1 MSLRAWILF
10 DRNGLAFCCASGTIG
25 CIVIFQLDVSRMTI
39 IPNPVPDLITGCL
52 TILPRRVTLVPYLI
66 GLSLDTGIFL
76 ATLYRTRMLNRGGVR
91 LPIIQCLMRDYLIA
105 LHSTLCNRILL
116 SLRVFNEELK
126 SSVAPS
132 SSERTG
138 STTVHDTEWQVAE
151 NENDESMRATT
162 CVGIDDCERQSISV
176 ELQDTRSVPEF
187 APAGQVVIEIILCP
201 LLLVGHETQTGEVW
215 GTPAATKQRGWTGS
229 TRPRVWLVGGR
240 PKPVLVTYGMVGGIK
255 TTRKGV
261 PRHSVCARP
270 DGRGGRTY
278 SRRVPA
284 GVEWAHDDWC
294 AYLPKKIRQEHRV
307 DTEGCYIYGLGAF
320 IETSGKHDW
329 EGAGNN
335 ISGRRCRYSTSDSP
349 SAHTKPDA
357 ANLFHPA
364 RGDIVKEVL
373 SSINHVILIP
383 GGAKVAVSWVSGLH
397 STMPPYVARRVC
409 SPPDLPPYLKN
420 IHELKPID
428 DIPSDEEF
436 MGIHALIR
444 MASRVVD
451 VPDMG
456 DPVLLARLSEH
467 LFNAQMGGSRSLYT
481 FQLEPVIGAPSEEE
495 IIKAELELDR
505 TQLSQCLTLAQTWS
519 CHSICSISKWASC
532 FDFWNDVPNE
542 ASVKKPKQSI
552 VQVEENA
559 HTNNVGSGAN
569 VIELNRSTHVVHDSG
584 FRVEDVIERSNQLV
598 EQTNQLVER
607 SNQLIERSNQITQVS
622 NRLLERY
629 SQATEWPDKTPEK
642 HNEVL
647 ERLNGHLE
655 KANQVAV
662 ESTKPT
668 ERLGDIL
675 ETINKVLNGKGNSRF
690 ALDSLINEKGDT
702 LCKNTGGAL
711 LTRWIRDIYSGASG
725 IYSVMRD
732 TTNRLFRYSSMG
744 LWKNFPSLNVYLD
757 QYFVIMALVEIY
769 ATQGQKSS

>member
-1 MSLRAWILF
+1 MSLANALLDLLLDAYHQVEIAKNLALVSVTFFVLDLFVTFETEIKHVWSSKWGYGRIAFHFNRIWSILVLGVYVPMIF
-10 DRNGLAFCCASGTIG
+10 SHDVSIPRL
-25 CIVIFQLDVSRMTI
+25 VIFT
-39 IPNPVPDLITGCL
+39 
-52 TILPRRVTLVPYLI
+52 
-66 GLSLDTGIFL
+66 LDTNVSQAYPSQVSQDNNFL
-76 ATLYRTRMLNRGGVR
+76 WLWCYY
-91 LPIIQCLMRDYLIA
+91 PDIQHNHPYVCA
-105 LHSTLCNRILL
+105 
-116 SLRVFNEELK
+116 
-126 SSVAPS
+126 
-132 SSERTG
+132 
-138 STTVHDTEWQVAE
+138 
-151 NENDESMRATT
+151 
-162 CVGIDDCERQSISV
+162 
-176 ELQDTRSVPEF
+176 
-187 APAGQVVIEIILCP
+187 
-201 LLLVGHETQTGEVW
+201 LLL
-215 GTPAATKQRGWTGS
+215 P
-229 TRPRVWLVGGR
+229 
-240 PKPVLVTYGMVGGIK
+240 
-255 TTRKGV
+255 
-261 PRHSVCARP
+261 
-270 DGRGGRTY
+270 
-278 SRRVPA
+278 
-284 GVEWAHDDWC
+284 
-294 AYLPKKIRQEHRV
+294 
-307 DTEGCYIYGLGAF
+307 
-320 IETSGKHDW
+320 
-329 EGAGNN
+329 
-335 ISGRRCRYSTSDSP
+335 
-349 SAHTKPDA
+349 HTKPDA

-467 LFNAQMGGSRSLYT
+467 LFNAQMVKYQSKYT
-481 FQLEPVIGAPSEEE
+481 VVFPENTTYTPPVLPVHVPVQLEPVIGAPSEEE
-495 IIKAELELDR
+495 IIKVQSAIRSYNQFSSIQSMFDPR
-505 TQLSQCLTLAQTWS
+505 TDMELSQHL
-519 CHSICSISKWASC
+519 
-532 FDFWNDVPNE
+532 FDIQMGKQNDVPNE

-559 HTNNVGSGAN
+559 HTNNIGSGAN

-598 EQTNQLVER
+598 EQTNQLV
-607 SNQLIERSNQITQVS
+607 ERSNQITQVS

-675 ETINKVLNGKGNSRF
+675 ETINKVLVGIQHAIVRNGKGNSRF

-702 LCKNTGGAL
+702 LCKNTGGAWSF
-711 LTRWIRDIYSGASG
+711 R
-725 IYSVMRD
+725 
-732 TTNRLFRYSSMG
+732 NLFRHAGHNEPSIPIFVNGVMEEFSLPERILGSVLCYHGLGGDLCETGSEVKLKPGTADMARARLSRYWSSCLG
-744 LWKNFPSLNVYLD
+744 
-757 QYFVIMALVEIY
+757 
-769 ATQGQKSS
+769 